1 MYSTVIRH
9 PFNYVMPGATSK
21 RNMKYRLS
29 SDGISYVRSSLKADV
44 GLRFC
49 PLCVRS
55 GRCYKWQGLKH
66 QNFYLTAPQSPQIL
80 LRSAPYRQKNAL
92 RG

>member
-29 SDGISYVRSSLKADV
+29 SDGISYVRSSLKAD
-44 GLRFC
+44 
-49 PLCVRS
+49 
-55 GRCYKWQGLKH
+55 KKH
-66 QNFYLTAPQSPQIL
+66 LNVTDDNQL
-80 LRSAPYRQKNAL
+80 
-92 RG
+92 